1 MISVSIISR
10 LIQKQCIEVRYQ
22 SPLPC
27 SSYFSNKLF
36 HEYAENDVI
45 SKEKMEELLKKLKL
59 GDEYDEEHH
68 ESPDNDDHDDHNH
81 RRRRSLK
88 IPVDPLQSQFQENKF
103 RSQRRYRRE
112 TIHEHRNESTKYQ
125 KVLNLKFETAPL
137 LEGSFLLY
145 WRVVLT
151 NESL

>member
-1 MISVSIISR
+1 MSIVSK

-27 SSYFSNKLF
+27 SSYFGDELF
-36 HEYAENDVI
+36 REYAENDVI

-59 GDEYDEEHH
+59 GDEHDEEHH
-68 ESPDNDDHDDHNH
+68 ESEHDEEHHDHDDHNH

-88 IPVDPLQSQFQENKF
+88 IAVDPLQSQFQENEL

-112 TIHEHRNESTKYQ
+112 TTHEHRNESTMYQ
-125 KVLNLKFETAPL
+125 KVLNLK
-137 LEGSFLLY
+137 Y
-145 WRVVLT
+145 
-151 NESL
+151 